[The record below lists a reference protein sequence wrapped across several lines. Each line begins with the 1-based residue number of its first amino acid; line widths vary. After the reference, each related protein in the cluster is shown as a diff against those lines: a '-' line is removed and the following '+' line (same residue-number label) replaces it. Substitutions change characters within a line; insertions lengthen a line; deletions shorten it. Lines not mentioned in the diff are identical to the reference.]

1 MGHHI
6 SAVVLKG
13 SFDEDQAKAFDLKPI
28 RLNDELMLFPLDA
41 RYLDYWAEK
50 LGSCGFVSDCPRLN
64 PNVVHLMVN
73 AIASNPLFAVIE
85 TDYFGGTGSQA
96 AAVYQGRVEVM
107 APESS
112 AITPVS
118 HSIGPINNALRQL
131 GVRAIVGRDE
141 FETVG
146 LYRYRDFY
154 DLFEGY
160 ESSSND
166 ELKQNESAST
176 VTGAKIDETSFRRQK
191 AWWRFW

>member
-28 RLNDELMLFPLDA
+28 RLNDELTLFPLDA

-96 AAVYQGRVEVM
+96 AAVYQGRVEIL

-112 AITPVS
+112 EIAELG
-118 HSIGPINNALRQL
+118 HSIGPINNALRRL
-131 GVRAIVGRDE
+131 GVLAIVGRDE

-154 DLFEGY
+154 DLFEDY
-160 ESSSND
+160 EPDSSEDLNQK
-166 ELKQNESAST
+166 EPAPTESP
-176 VTGAKIDETSFRRQK
+176 VRMQRK